1 MKKKKDQRKRGPT
14 KKILSSE
21 TSPLWMSLGLPSSG
35 PQKIDLHCRSQS
47 LDQMPTLYVVSD
59 AMNLLL
65 VLARRAKQKRDG
77 EALLNLVLAAKT
89 INGLLKSL
97 ERTHRE
103 LFNFAAEL
111 SEWPMNLAPKQ
122 QMVDAAVARLVRLR
136 VGTHSA
142 PPTWRGVQIESGNW
156 ATRIAAELI
165 RQLEAFRSQQRAANN
180 VSLPPLLADLNKS
193 RIAELVEMPD
203 TCSDLWKLEPLG
215 SRTWEVW
222 WQYAL
227 PVLKSLWKQHPALY
241 AECVNHSSAAE
252 EMKNKQPE
260 SIRRNYA
267 KRHIKQAFASIAK
280 NLRKP

>member
-142 PPTWRGVQIESGNW
+142 PPTWRGVQIESGNCRTYPT
-156 ATRIAAELI
+156 A
-165 RQLEAFRSQQRAANN
+165 
-180 VSLPPLLADLNKS
+180 
-193 RIAELVEMPD
+193 
-203 TCSDLWKLEPLG
+203 G
-215 SRTWEVW
+215 SISFTTACR
-222 WQYAL
+222 
-227 PVLKSLWKQHPALY
+227 KQ
-241 AECVNHSSAAE
+241 CFTSSAACGSQQKSHRRTCRNAGHVFGPVETRTSRFKDLGSLVAICTPRSQIIVETAPSSLRRVREPQLRGRGNE
-252 EMKNKQPE
+252 E
-260 SIRRNYA
+260 
-267 KRHIKQAFASIAK
+267 
-280 NLRKP
+280 